1 MKNSIIV
8 VNMLRM
14 CVCVCVI
21 HIAVDVCTDTLN
33 KCVYEWVL
41 EVQ

>member
-1 MKNSIIV
+1 MVVNKLRMKNY
-8 VNMLRM
+8 
-14 CVCVCVI
+14 VCVCLI
-21 HIAVDVCTDTLN
+21 HIAVDVCTDTQN